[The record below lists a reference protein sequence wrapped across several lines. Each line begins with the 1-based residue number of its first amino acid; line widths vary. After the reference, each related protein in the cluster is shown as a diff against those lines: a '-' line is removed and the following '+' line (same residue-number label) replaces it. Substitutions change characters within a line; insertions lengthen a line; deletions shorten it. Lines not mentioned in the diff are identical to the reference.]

1 MILLP
6 PLVFLCAEITG
17 VCTSTTPGFWGAGD
31 QAHGPVYTKPAPYKL
46 SYIPRLNRFSM
57 PDWGLGCKGQRVM
70 GSPAGAT
77 WPMGS
82 KELCYGHAAGWA
94 ASVRDGLPEEGLEG
108 SPGMALATLWLVLRL
123 VLSCC
128 VPTLILGI
136 RTRTYRLRSA
146 SCHGRGCGIKDDS
159 GTQRIP
165 RRAGSSLQFFTL

>member
-17 VCTSTTPGFWGAGD
+17 VCTSTTPGLWGAGD
-31 QAHGPVYTKPAPYKL
+31 QAHGPVYIKPAPYKL

-57 PDWGLGCKGQRVM
+57 PDWGLGCNGQRVM

-77 WPMGS
+77 WPMGG

-108 SPGMALATLWLVLRL
+108 SPGMALAR
-123 VLSCC
+123 
-128 VPTLILGI
+128 P
-136 RTRTYRLRSA
+136 
-146 SCHGRGCGIKDDS
+146 CH
-159 GTQRIP
+159 P
-165 RRAGSSLQFFTL
+165 LAGSKTCSFMLCPNPHPRH